1 MGRGRRRHRHREP
14 RPPRRGRSALIA
26 AALALPVGLGT
37 AGALVLANLSGGDG
51 APSADPRQIAP
62 DAALPPAAGDFFDGA
77 SEPPAEADGGSG
89 GDGAEQAE
97 QNAPSGSAEAQGSVS
112 ASEAPDEDGAGSGSG
127 GGSGG
132 PSGSGGEGGQSGGG
146 SGGGASAAGSGQSG
160 EVVSLVN
167 EERAKAGCGP
177 VSVDSRLTSASEK
190 HSRDMADRD
199 YMSHHTPEGVG
210 PGERAEKAGYS
221 AWGGENVAAGYSSPE
236 AVMEGWMNSE
246 GHRANI
252 LNCDFVSIGVGEA
265 DARWTQNFG
274 YE

>member
-37 AGALVLANLSGGDG
+37 AGALVLADLSEGGG
-51 APSADPRQIAP
+51 ALSADPGRITP

-77 SEPPAEADGGSG
+77 SEAPADPADESG
-89 GDGAEQAE
+89 GDGAEQGGRG
-97 QNAPSGSAEAQGSVS
+97 GSAGSGEAQGSVS
-112 ASEAPDEDGAGSGSG
+112 ASEEPESPEEDGSGSEPDGGSADGGGG
-127 GGSGG
+127 GGSSSD
-132 PSGSGGEGGQSGGG
+132 SGSGQGGG
-146 SGGGASAAGSGQSG
+146 
-160 EVVSLVN
+160 VVALVN
-167 EERAKAGCGP
+167 EERAEAGCGP
-177 VSVDSRLTSASEK
+177 VGVDSRLTAASEK

-199 YMSHHTPEGVG
+199 YMSHHTPEGIG
-210 PGERAEKAGYS
+210 PGERAQEAGYS

-265 DARWTQNFG
+265 DAHWTQNFG

>member
-37 AGALVLANLSGGDG
+37 AGALVLADLSEDGG
-51 APSADPRQIAP
+51 ALSADPGRAAP
-62 DAALPPAAGDFFDGA
+62 DAALPPAAGDFFDGGSEAPAADEGGGAERPERGGQGA
-77 SEPPAEADGGSG
+77 SAGSG
-89 GDGAEQAE
+89 
-97 QNAPSGSAEAQGSVS
+97 EAQGSVS
-112 ASEAPDEDGAGSGSG
+112 ASEEPESPEEDGSGSG
-127 GGSGG
+127 SDGGSADGG
-132 PSGSGGEGGQSGGG
+132 GGGGSSSASGSGQG
-146 SGGGASAAGSGQSG
+146 G

-167 EERAKAGCGP
+167 EERAEAGCGP
-177 VSVDSRLTSASEK
+177 VSVDSRLTDASER

-199 YMSHHTPEGVG
+199 YMSHHTPEGIG
-210 PGERAEKAGYS
+210 PGERAEEAGYS

-265 DARWTQNFG
+265 DAHWTQNFG